1 MSEGTANIVVEQHG
15 HTRFSSFATEECFQ
29 PSVSVYLPD
38 NLCDDLESNSN
49 YLGVDQR
56 QLVKA
61 LLTFEQN
68 PRDKIYSFPLVQCGP
83 ATLAQDPGCVSL

>member
-1 MSEGTANIVVEQHG
+1 MSESTANIVVELHG
-15 HTRFSSFATEECFQ
+15 YTKLSSFATEECFQ

-38 NLCDDLESNSN
+38 NLYDDLEKNTS
-49 YLGVDQR
+49 YLEDEQR

-61 LLTFEQN
+61 ILAFEQN
-68 PRDKIYSFPLVQCGP
+68 SRHTIYSFPLMQCGP